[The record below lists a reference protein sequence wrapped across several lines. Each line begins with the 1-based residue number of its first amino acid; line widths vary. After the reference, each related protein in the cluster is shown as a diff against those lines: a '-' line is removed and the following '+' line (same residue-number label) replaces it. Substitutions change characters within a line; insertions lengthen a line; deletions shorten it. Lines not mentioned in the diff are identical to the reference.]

1 MTTTE
6 ATPDPAATAAGDSD
20 ADWLTRSCS
29 DPPSFGVLFD
39 RHAADVRG
47 YLARRVGAD
56 LADDLVGQVFLVA
69 FESRHRYEPSRAAV
83 RPWLFG
89 IATNLVRRHHR
100 VEARGLAATARLD
113 PRPSSVSDPTEVV
126 AGQVDAAASVQE
138 IAAALAGMSRGVR
151 DALLLYAWADLG
163 YDEIA
168 AALGI
173 PVGTVRSRLHSA
185 RARLRP
191 LLDRTTTQGEK

>member
-1 MTTTE
+1 M
-6 ATPDPAATAAGDSD
+6 AAAGGSD
-20 ADWLTRSCS
+20 ADWLARSLT
-29 DPPSFGVLFD
+29 DPPSFGRLFD

-47 YLARRVGAD
+47 YLARRVGVD
-56 LADDLVGQVFLVA
+56 LADDLVGQVFLTA
-69 FESRHRYEPSRAAV
+69 FESRHRYEPSRAEV

-89 IATNLVRRHHR
+89 IATNLVRRHRR

-113 PRPSSVSDPTEVV
+113 PGPSSVSDSTDAV

-138 IAAALAGMSRGVR
+138 IAAALAGMSGGVR

-163 YDEIA
+163 YEEIA
-168 AALGI
+168 TALGI

-191 LLDRTTTQGEK
+191 LLARTTTQEET